1 MRKIVFGITFL
12 LIAPFVFA
20 QRTNFVYLQTDPQQ
34 PFFIKLNEK
43 VISSTAAGYLILPK
57 LVAGIYPITI
67 GFAGGKLQ
75 EQKFNL
81 QVQNTDKGYLIKQL
95 GGGELSLFDLQTT
108 ALIAAAGNKENTV
121 AEKLEKD
128 NVSAFTNALSKASA
142 DTTLL
147 YAKPKQETPKVTAPV
162 VVKQDP
168 LPATTPPVTVQTPVV
183 VAVEA
188 KDTVATAKEIVAAKE
203 VAVPVKETI
212 VPVKEEVVAK
222 VETETVKEQVVPPV
236 VPANKPVVAP
246 QETAGLSST
255 IQRKTVT
262 ETGEGTTVVYEEAFE
277 NGSKELITIIVP
289 PAKEIFKETP
299 AVSTQQPILKANIC
313 KNNAGEKD
321 FLTVRRKMVA
331 KTNDEAMI
339 EEAEK
344 VFKTK
349 CFTTTQ
355 VKNLGN
361 MFLSNAGKYN
371 FFAMAKN
378 YVSDINNFPGLAGEL
393 KDNFYIGQFN
403 KLIQ

>member
-57 LVAGIYPITI
+57 LVAGTYPITI

-128 NVSAFTNALSKASA
+128 NVSAFTNALAKASA

-147 YAKPKQETPKVTAPV
+147 YAKPKQEAPKATAPV

-168 LPATTPPVTVQTPVV
+168 PPATTAPVV
-183 VAVEA
+183 VATEA
-188 KDTVATAKEIVAAKE
+188 KDTVAAVKETVAAKE
-203 VAVPVKETI
+203 VVVPVKETI

-222 VETETVKEQVVPPV
+222 VETEIVKEQVVPPV
-236 VPANKPVVAP
+236 VPATKPVIAP

-299 AVSTQQPILKANIC
+299 GVTTQQPILKANIC

-321 FLTVRRKMVA
+321 FLAVRRKMVA

-378 YVSDINNFPGLAGEL
+378 YVSDINNFPGLASEL

>member
-1 MRKIVFGITFL
+1 MASVVL
-12 LIAPFVFA
+12 A

-43 VISSTAAGYLILPK
+43 VISSSAAGYLILPK
-57 LVAGIYPITI
+57 LTAGTYTITI
-67 GFAGGKLQ
+67 GFAGGKLV
-75 EQKFNL
+75 EQKFDL
-81 QVQNTDKGYLIKQL
+81 QVQNSDKGYLIKQL
-95 GGGELSLFDLQTT
+95 GEGELSLFDLQTA
-108 ALIAAAGNKENTV
+108 ALLPAANAKGSTV
-121 AEKLEKD
+121 VTKLEKE

-147 YAKPKQETPKVTAPV
+147 YGKPKQETPVKAPV
-162 VVKQDP
+162 VVKQEP
-168 LPATTPPVTVQTPVV
+168 KPAETQPAPVQTPA
-183 VAVEA
+183 AVTKEI
-188 KDTVATAKEIVAAKE
+188 KDTLLPLKETLVAEKETK
-203 VAVPVKETI
+203 AVVKEMVT
-212 VPVKEEVVAK
+212 PVKEEAVA
-222 VETETVKEQVVPPV
+222 VTETVKETVVPPA
-236 VPANKPVVAP
+236 VPVDKPVITPA
-246 QETAGLSST
+246 ETALLSST
-255 IQRKTVT
+255 IQRKAVT

-299 AVSTQQPILKANIC
+299 ATTTQQPILKANIC
-313 KNNAGEKD
+313 KNNASEKD
-321 FLTVRRKMVA
+321 FLAVRRKMVA

-378 YVSDINNFPGLAGEL
+378 YVSDVNNFPGLAAEL

-403 KLIQ
+403 KVIQ

>member
-1 MRKIVFGITFL
+1 MRKIVFGMTFL
-12 LIAPFVFA
+12 LMASFVFA

-57 LVAGIYPITI
+57 LTAGTHTITI

-75 EQKFNL
+75 EQKFDL
-81 QVQNTDKGYLIKQL
+81 QVQNSDKGYLIKQL
-95 GGGELSLFDLQTT
+95 GGELSLFDLQTAVLLPAANTKGTVT
-108 ALIAAAGNKENTV
+108 AT
-121 AEKLEKD
+121 KLEKE

-147 YAKPKQETPKVTAPV
+147 YGKPKQEAPVTAPAV
-162 VVKQDP
+162 AKQESQSAVTQ
-168 LPATTPPVTVQTPVV
+168 PAPVQTPVTV
-183 VAVEA
+183 TKEV
-188 KDTVATAKEIVAAKE
+188 KDTVLAVKEA
-203 VAVPVKETI
+203 AVPEKETKVVVKET
-212 VPVKEEVVAK
+212 VTPVKEEVV
-222 VETETVKEQVVPPV
+222 VVTETVKE
-236 VPANKPVVAP
+236 PVVAP
-246 QETAGLSST
+246 VVTVDKPVITPAETALLSST
-255 IQRKTVT
+255 IQRKAVT
-262 ETGEGTTVVYEEAFE
+262 ETGEGTTVVYEEAYE
-277 NGSKELITIIVP
+277 NGSKELITIILP

-299 AVSTQQPILKANIC
+299 ATTTQQPILKANIC
-313 KNNAGEKD
+313 KNNASEKD
-321 FLTVRRKMVA
+321 FLAVRRKMVA

-378 YVSDINNFPGLAGEL
+378 YVSDINNFPGLAAEL
-393 KDNFYIGQFN
+393 KDSFYIGQFN

>member
-1 MRKIVFGITFL
+1 MRKIVFGMSFL
-12 LIAPFVFA
+12 LMASVVLA

-43 VISSTAAGYLILPK
+43 GISSSAAGYLILPK
-57 LVAGIYPITI
+57 LTAGTYTITI
-67 GFAGGKLQ
+67 GFAGGKLV
-75 EQKFNL
+75 EQKFDL
-81 QVQNTDKGYLIKQL
+81 QVQNSDKGYLIKQL
-95 GGGELSLFDLQTT
+95 GGGELSLFDLQTA
-108 ALIAAAGNKENTV
+108 ALLPAANAKGSTV
-121 AEKLEKD
+121 VTKLEKE

-147 YAKPKQETPKVTAPV
+147 YGKPKQETPVTAPV
-162 VVKQDP
+162 VVKQEP
-168 LPATTPPVTVQTPVV
+168 KPAETQPAAVQTPA
-183 VAVEA
+183 AVTKEI
-188 KDTVATAKEIVAAKE
+188 KDTLLPLKETLVAEKETK
-203 VAVPVKETI
+203 AVVKET
-212 VPVKEEVVAK
+212 VTPVKEEAVA
-222 VETETVKEQVVPPV
+222 VTETVKETVVPPA
-236 VPANKPVVAP
+236 VPADKPVITPA
-246 QETAGLSST
+246 ETAVLSST
-255 IQRKTVT
+255 IQRKAVT

-299 AVSTQQPILKANIC
+299 ATTTQQPILKANIC
-313 KNNAGEKD
+313 KNNASEKD
-321 FLTVRRKMVA
+321 FLAVRRKMVA

-378 YVSDINNFPGLAGEL
+378 YVSDINNFPGLAAEL

>member
-1 MRKIVFGITFL
+1 MRKIVFGMSFL
-12 LIAPFVFA
+12 LMASVVLA

-43 VISSTAAGYLILPK
+43 VISSSAAGYLILPK
-57 LVAGIYPITI
+57 LTAGTYTITI
-67 GFAGGKLQ
+67 GFAGGKLA
-75 EQKFNL
+75 EQKFDL
-81 QVQNTDKGYLIKQL
+81 QVQNSDKGYLIKQL
-95 GGGELSLFDLQTT
+95 GGGELSLFDLQTAALLPAASTKGATT
-108 ALIAAAGNKENTV
+108 A
-121 AEKLEKD
+121 KLEKE

-147 YAKPKQETPKVTAPV
+147 YGKPKQEVPAIAKQEPQPV
-162 VVKQDP
+162 VTQ
-168 LPATTPPVTVQTPVV
+168 PVPVQTPA
-183 VAVEA
+183 AVTKEV
-188 KDTVATAKEIVAAKE
+188 KDTLLV
-203 VAVPVKETI
+203 VKET
-212 VPVKEEVVAK
+212 VVAEKETRAAVKETVTPVKEETVTV
-222 VETETVKEQVVPPV
+222 TETVKDAVVPPV
-236 VPANKPVVAP
+236 IPAEKPAAVPA
-246 QETAGLSST
+246 ETAVLNST

-262 ETGEGTTVVYEEAFE
+262 ETGEGTIVVYEEAFE

-299 AVSTQQPILKANIC
+299 VTTTQSPILKANIC
-313 KNNAGEKD
+313 KNNASEKD
-321 FLTVRRKMVA
+321 FLAVRRKMVA

-371 FFAMAKN
+371 FFAMAKS
-378 YVSDINNFPGLAGEL
+378 YVSDINNFPGLAAEL

>member
-1 MRKIVFGITFL
+1 MRKIVFGMSFL
-12 LIAPFVFA
+12 LMASVVLA

-43 VISSTAAGYLILPK
+43 VISSSAAGYLILPK
-57 LVAGIYPITI
+57 LTAGTYTITI
-67 GFAGGKLQ
+67 GFAGGKLA
-75 EQKFNL
+75 EQKFDL
-81 QVQNTDKGYLIKQL
+81 QVQNSDKGYLIKQL
-95 GGGELSLFDLQTT
+95 GGGELSLFDLQTA
-108 ALIAAAGNKENTV
+108 ALLPAASTKGATTV
-121 AEKLEKD
+121 KLEKE

-147 YAKPKQETPKVTAPV
+147 YGKPKQEVPAVAKQESQPV
-162 VVKQDP
+162 VTQ
-168 LPATTPPVTVQTPVV
+168 PAPVQTPA
-183 VAVEA
+183 AVTKEV
-188 KDTVATAKEIVAAKE
+188 KDTLLVVKETVVPEKETKVA
-203 VAVPVKETI
+203 VKETI
-212 VPVKEEVVAK
+212 TPVKEETVTV
-222 VETETVKEQVVPPV
+222 TETVKEAVVPPV
-236 VPANKPVVAP
+236 VPADKPAAVPA
-246 QETAGLSST
+246 ETAVLNST

-299 AVSTQQPILKANIC
+299 VTTTQPPILKANIC
-313 KNNAGEKD
+313 KNNASEKD
-321 FLTVRRKMVA
+321 FLAVRRKMVA

-371 FFAMAKN
+371 FFAMAKS
-378 YVSDINNFPGLAGEL
+378 YISDINNFPGLVAEL